1 MPVLDCQNLS
11 VSFGAYDFDYIKSFS
26 MDYEQPTLFA
36 ETPLTADVLS
46 LQGNTS
52 GYHVEA
58 GAAVGSRPPLEVS
71 FTCHGFENSLLDD
84 RGAVGKLAVG
94 VPGKFKFQGTACLL
108 SCAYSVTAGEF
119 GLQNFRF
126 VFLEEVE
133 HLTPDPV
140 PT

>member
-1 MPVLDCQNLS
+1 
-11 VSFGAYDFDYIKSFS
+11 

-84 RGAVGKLAVG
+84 RGAAG
-94 VPGKFKFQGTACLL
+94 QG
-108 SCAYSVTAGEF
+108 
-119 GLQNFRF
+119 
-126 VFLEEVE
+126 
-133 HLTPDPV
+133 
-140 PT
+140 

>member
-1 MPVLDCQNLS
+1 
-11 VSFGAYDFDYIKSFS
+11 

-84 RGAVGKLAVG
+84 RGAVGKAAVG

-108 SCAYSVTAGEF
+108 SCAYSVTAEN
-119 GLQNFRF
+119 LVYRIF
-126 VFLEEVE
+126 VLCFWRNE